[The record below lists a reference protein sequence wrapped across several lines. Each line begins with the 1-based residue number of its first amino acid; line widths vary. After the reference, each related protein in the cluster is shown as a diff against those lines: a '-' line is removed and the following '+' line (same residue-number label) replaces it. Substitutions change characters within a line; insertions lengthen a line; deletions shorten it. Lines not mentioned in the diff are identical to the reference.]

1 MFAPTSSTTSSGR
14 TMVAQHVLIWV
25 ASARHEEH
33 LRRAL
38 LARPW
43 QIIPCRRV
51 ERSAC
56 SPRVLDPGPVRPK
69 RRSGS
74 D

>member
-38 LARPW
+38 LARP
-43 QIIPCRRV
+43 
-51 ERSAC
+51 
-56 SPRVLDPGPVRPK
+56 
-69 RRSGS
+69 
-74 D
+74 

>member
-1 MFAPTSSTTSSGR
+1 MFAPTSSTTSPGR

-38 LARPW
+38 LARP
-43 QIIPCRRV
+43 
-51 ERSAC
+51 
-56 SPRVLDPGPVRPK
+56 
-69 RRSGS
+69 
-74 D
+74 